1 MLSEMGQMIYGD
13 IDPSSIMHS
22 DTVYQIDQSEGDYTL
37 RIKLPFVKKD
47 YVDLFKEDGNLVVR
61 IGSFKRHVFLPRAL
75 VGRNRDARLWTTT
88 CCHSFS
94 EVSMIR
100 RET

>member
-1 MLSEMGQMIYGD
+1 MIYGD

-61 IGSFKRHVFLPRAL
+61 IGSFKRHVFLPRVL
-75 VGRNRDARLWTTT
+75 VGRKPGRASLDNNVLSIAFPK
-88 CCHSFS
+88 SA
-94 EVSMIR
+94 
-100 RET
+100 